1 MPRRISEEPRVRKS
15 SHPTCSDIWWRVS
28 HLKQLREQSARLYGK
43 ARHEMPAANITPSCG
58 FISLCL
64 DNMTRS
70 YGLHWIRLPKKWL
83 VWKNTHWKI
92 NIPDSSWDHC
102 SNKDIFLKS
111 QNKQQRVEERC
122 GLARLWHHLTRTQR
136 CEEASGRETPL
147 QHDGSLGNIKCP
159 AQIGPTTA
167 TDLSVTSIYSYFPPL
182 FTFRLHKIK
191 RRQLGFIF
199 KSYY

>member
-1 MPRRISEEPRVRKS
+1 MLRPISEEPRVRKS

-43 ARHEMPAANITPSCG
+43 ARHETPAANITPSCG

-136 CEEASGRETPL
+136 CEEASRRETPL

>member
-1 MPRRISEEPRVRKS
+1 MLRRISEEPQVRKS

-43 ARHEMPAANITPSCG
+43 ARHETPAANITPSCG

-70 YGLHWIRLPKKWL
+70 YGLHWIRLPKKRL

-92 NIPDSSWDHC
+92 NIPDSSWDHR

-111 QNKQQRVEERC
+111 QNNSGEWRRDVVLPDC
-122 GLARLWHHLTRTQR
+122 GITLHEYRGVRKRADVRRHCNMMGLLGISNAQHKVAPPQ
-136 CEEASGRETPL
+136 PPVL
-147 QHDGSLGNIKCP
+147 Q
-159 AQIGPTTA
+159 
-167 TDLSVTSIYSYFPPL
+167 
-182 FTFRLHKIK
+182 
-191 RRQLGFIF
+191 
-199 KSYY
+199 